1 MLFTKQQP
9 GGLTAPVAVPDT
21 LPDTLPEFQGVWR
34 ASQMAVSRTATCSTG
49 FDIIDDELPGRGWP
63 RSALIELLLQQS
75 GIGEMQLLKPVLSQ
89 LSATQKIVLVQ
100 PPYLPQA
107 MACRSWGIH
116 TPNLLWIKTAGA
128 ADALWATEQV
138 LKHGCGGAVI
148 LWQTNVRNESLRRL
162 HLAAQATDTWLWLL
176 RPLTARMD
184 SSPALLRI
192 ALRPAAGGI
201 SLKIVKRRGP
211 LSGQRL
217 FIPLATMPASRHPS
231 EQENAPVAVRARPVV
246 GTRSDTSILV

>member
-1 MLFTKQQP
+1 MLPIQQL
-9 GGLTAPVAVPDT
+9 GGLTVPVGASVT
-21 LPDTLPEFQGVWR
+21 AASVIPEFQGVWR
-34 ASQMAVSRTATCSTG
+34 ASQMAVCRTATCSTG
-49 FDIIDDELPGRGWP
+49 FEIIDAELPSRGWP
-63 RSALIELLLQQS
+63 RSALIELLLQQP
-75 GIGEMQLLKPVLSQ
+75 GIGEMQLLKPVLTQ

-107 MACRSWGIH
+107 MACKSWGIH
-116 TPNLLWIKTAGA
+116 TDNLLWIKTAGA
-128 ADALWATEQV
+128 ADALWATEQI
-138 LKHGCGGAVI
+138 LKNGCGGAVV

-162 HLAAQATDTWLWLL
+162 HLAAQSTDTWLWLM

-184 SSPALLRI
+184 SSPAQLRI

-231 EQENAPVAVRARPVV
+231 EQENAPVVMRTRAVA
-246 GTRSDTSILV
+246 GTRSATSLLV